1 MTAAQNT
8 NCKEYL
14 IPRLDTFPSELRS
27 KNNWVVWKGEKIPFD
42 ASFLNSKASVSDPHS
57 WSSFD
62 RAKTAYEDGGW
73 DGLGFMLDGTGIAG
87 VDLDDC
93 VINHVPKRN
102 AIEILENLNAQYVE
116 LSPSGGGLRAFGYA
130 DSLPRGRKGVLNGVS
145 TELYTK
151 NRYLTVTGHVIKY
164 GEFKQFENFSNLA
177 NLLYKKLPST
187 EDTEDTEVTEDTE
200 SNPSA
205 SSVGIEGL
213 VIPSSLIPTSYGQ
226 RNKKLFELARWLKGV
241 RPECDRKM
249 QEEIVRRWH
258 DVSLPNIKTKDFAST
273 WLDFKYGLGSVQYP
287 FGLQLHKILQ
297 ARVEF
302 DTQFGLETY
311 GEKGIEL
318 FSICL
323 TLQIHEGPSRPF
335 FLSSRKAGE
344 LIGCHF
350 TAAAK
355 LMSCFVREEWLVLVT
370 KGVGDK
376 ASRYMINSNLL
387 NLIKQRTHM
396 AGAPIGIKNAWK
408 DYV

>member
-1 MTAAQNT
+1 MTAAHNS
-8 NCKEYL
+8 NGKEYL
-14 IPRLDTFPSELRS
+14 LPRLDTFPSELRS
-27 KNNWVVWKGEKIPFD
+27 KNNWVLWKGKKIPFD

-62 RAKTAYEDGGW
+62 KAKTAYEEGGW

-93 VINHVPKRN
+93 VVNGVPEKN
-102 AIEILENLNAQYVE
+102 AVEILENLNAQYVE

-130 DSLPRGRKGVLNGVS
+130 NCLPRGRRGVLRGVS

-151 NRYLTVTGHVIKY
+151 DRYLTVTGHVIKY
-164 GEFKQFENFSNLA
+164 GEFKPFENFSNLA
-177 NLLYKKLPST
+177 SLIYKNLPST
-187 EDTEDTEVTEDTE
+187 EETEVTEVTE
-200 SNPSA
+200 VTECN
-205 SSVGIEGL
+205 SSVSSVSSVCIESL
-213 VIPSSLIPTSYGQ
+213 VIPSSLFPTSYGQ

-241 RPECDRKM
+241 QPECDRKM
-249 QEEIVRRWH
+249 QEEIVRHWH
-258 DVSLPNIKTKDFAST
+258 QVSLPNIKTKDFAST

-287 FGLQLHKILQ
+287 FGLKLDRILETK
-297 ARVEF
+297 VEF
-302 DTQFGLETY
+302 DTQFGLETF

-318 FSICL
+318 FRICL
-323 TLQIHEGPSRPF
+323 TLQIHEGPTRPF

-355 LMSCFVREEWLVLVT
+355 LMSCFVREGWLDLVT

-376 ASRYMINSNLL
+376 ASRYIVNSNLL
-387 NLIKQRTHM
+387 NLIK
-396 AGAPIGIKNAWK
+396 
-408 DYV
+408 